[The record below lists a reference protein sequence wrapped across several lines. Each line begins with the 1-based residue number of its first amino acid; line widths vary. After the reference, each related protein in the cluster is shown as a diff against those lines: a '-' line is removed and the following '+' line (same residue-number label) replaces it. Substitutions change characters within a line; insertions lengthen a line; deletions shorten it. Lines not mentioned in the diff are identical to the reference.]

1 MTKLSWYMRQFWF
14 DDKEIGIWRH
24 SIKKLLIQVCFWR
37 RRWSGAIGWL
47 ESTSMP
53 KVRKVPSK
61 NRSSKNIWPADR
73 QINIARGTEW
83 MGTKCKISQN
93 TWSKIT
99 TVNKDVG
106 RFDAKLRR
114 ESVQYRE
121 ESFFERNVIKL
132 PPWIQSVLANELGKG
147 KRQRVYQVCWAYF
160 GFYFKLKA
168 PLHIALS
175 TALIL
180 FFFEIHKDFH
190 VGDNEDDVWESH

>member
-1 MTKLSWYMRQFWF
+1 MTRLSWYMRQFWL
-14 DDKEIGIWRH
+14 DEEIGIWRH

-93 TWSKIT
+93 TWSKT
-99 TVNKDVG
+99 TTANKDVG
-106 RFDAKLRR
+106 RFGSKLWR

-121 ESFFERNVIKL
+121 ESFSERNVVKL
-132 PPWIQSVLANELGKG
+132 PPWIQSAHAKELGKG
-147 KRQRVYQVCWAYF
+147 KRQRGK
-160 GFYFKLKA
+160 GFA
-168 PLHIALS
+168 AHIL
-175 TALIL
+175 L
-180 FFFEIHKDFH
+180 FTSNLRHPYI
-190 VGDNEDDVWESH
+190 

>member
-1 MTKLSWYMRQFWF
+1 MVNYITRKTIKDDQVKLIHATWF
-14 DDKEIGIWRH
+14 DEEIGIWRH

-93 TWSKIT
+93 TWSKNT
-99 TVNKDVG
+99 TANKDVG
-106 RFDAKLRR
+106 RFDSKLWR

-121 ESFFERNVIKL
+121 ESFSERNVIKL
-132 PPWIQSVLANELGKG
+132 PPWIQSAHAKELGKG
-147 KRQRVYQVCWAYF
+147 KRQRGK
-160 GFYFKLKA
+160 GFA
-168 PLHIALS
+168 AHIL
-175 TALIL
+175 L
-180 FFFEIHKDFH
+180 FTSNLRHPYI
-190 VGDNEDDVWESH
+190 